1 MTITKIIW
9 AAAADMGVEIQNIN
23 DIQILKEKSSD
34 SLLTVIA
41 IREDADIAVGTELA
55 RNMGLIGDIIGVDP
69 AADTGRRA
77 RLLSAG
83 FDSVF
88 NLEMIESPDFKGILQ
103 HRLGKARIR
112 QTNSIMQE
120 EYRRFRA
127 ALTASPDA
135 FIVLDSNRRI
145 FFVSEH
151 YKRAYPALAQKLV
164 RGLPVMEAFEIAR
177 IEQGVTDSDPRYP
190 AMKAFWEK
198 LHGEVDFPMENGRT
212 WRIKAAPLADSQGI
226 IITTMDM
233 TEILRQKREIEE
245 KSRQVTEALEKER
258 EASALQKQ
266 FIGMVSHEFRTPL
279 AIIDG
284 NAQMIQR
291 LNAGQEAQARCKT
304 IRSAVSRLV
313 HMMESVLSSSMLKT
327 GRLEVDPE
335 EFDLGAL
342 VQELCEEQ
350 ADLAQP
356 GTVTWDISGLKGN
369 VVLDRKM
376 MTLILTNLLS
386 NAIKFTPQNP
396 RVHVSAAHTAGGIAI
411 AVTDNGVGIPSGEIE
426 RIFERYYRASTS
438 TGIPGTGI
446 GLNLVQNLLELQGG
460 SIMVE
465 SRVGEGTRLTLNLQN
480 INRNSLGP
488 RLI

>member
-1 MTITKIIW
+1 MAITKVIW

-23 DIQILKEKSSD
+23 DIQTLKCKSLD

-41 IREDADIAVGTELA
+41 IHDDTDIAVGTELG
-55 RNMGLIGDIIGVDP
+55 RNMGLIGDIIGIDRT
-69 AADTGRRA
+69 ADTGRRA
-77 RLLSAG
+77 RLLPAG

-103 HRLGKARIR
+103 RSLGKARIR

-135 FIVLDSNRRI
+135 FIVLDSDRRI

-177 IEQGVTDSDPRYP
+177 IEQGVTDDDPRYP
-190 AMKAFWEK
+190 AMKAFWET

-233 TEILRQKREIEE
+233 TEILRQKREIEG
-245 KSRQVTEALEKER
+245 KSRQVAEALEKER
-258 EASALQKQ
+258 EASTLQKQ

-291 LNAGQEAQARCKT
+291 LNAGQEAQTRCKT

-327 GRLEVDPE
+327 GRLDVEPE

-350 ADLAQP
+350 ADLSRP
-356 GTVTWDISGLKGN
+356 GAITWDVSALTGN

-386 NAIKFTPQNP
+386 NAIKFTPENP
-396 RVHVSAAHTAGGIAI
+396 QIRVSAGHEPGGGIVIEVA
-411 AVTDNGVGIPSGEIE
+411 DNGVGIPPAEIE
-426 RIFERYYRASTS
+426 HIFERYYRAPTS
-438 TGIPGTGI
+438 RGIPGTGI
-446 GLNLVQNLLELQGG
+446 GLNLVRDLMELQGG
-460 SIMVE
+460 SVRVE
-465 SRVGEGTRLTLNLQN
+465 SAVGQGTRLTLNLQN
-480 INRNSLGP
+480 IKSNSL
-488 RLI
+488 I